1 MFEKKERSQTGASS
15 TGIRSNYN
23 KKTDLLH

>member
-1 MFEKKERSQTGASS
+1 MFEKKELSQTGASS
-15 TGIRSNYN
+15 IGIRNNYN